1 MSTAKQGRFRFTL
14 KQLFI
19 AIGVISLLLG
29 FWAGWMRK
37 VVTVRPARS
46 DDKIRERYFGIDEG
60 KAKVR
65 NIAVVKGTFTRSTWL
80 SASLF
85 AVEGGQNQN
94 LNSFT
99 VGRTSNQI
107 GGMPWE
113 TLTITL
119 ALGSWD
125 TPQGRIVQLGSIG
138 HSRGG
143 GSGGECP
150 VSISATFSH
159 SFSGSITPGR
169 EYIIYAEGDT
179 AIQLDQKMTLSEFC
193 QKNKGRYL
201 VVTAELR

>member
-1 MSTAKQGRFRFTL
+1 MSTSKPPRFRFSL

-29 FWAGWMRK
+29 FWAGWIRK

-46 DDKIRERYFGIDEG
+46 DDKIRQRYFGIDEE
-60 KAKVR
+60 KAQVR
-65 NIAVVKGTFTRSTWL
+65 NIAIAKGTFTKSTWL

-85 AVEGGQNQN
+85 AIQGGQSQS

-99 VGRTSNQI
+99 VGRTPNQI

-119 ALGSWD
+119 ALGSWE
-125 TPQGRIVQLGSIG
+125 TPQGRMVQLGSVG
-138 HSRGG
+138 HTRGG
-143 GSGGECP
+143 GSGSEYP
-150 VSISATFSH
+150 VSVSATFSH

-179 AIQLDQKMTLSEFC
+179 AIQIDQRMTLEEFC